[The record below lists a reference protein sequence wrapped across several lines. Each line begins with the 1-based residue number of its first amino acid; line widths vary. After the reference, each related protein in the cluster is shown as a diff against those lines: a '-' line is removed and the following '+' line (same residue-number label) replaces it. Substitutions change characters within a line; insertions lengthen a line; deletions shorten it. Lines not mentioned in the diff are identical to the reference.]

1 MVTLLHAPD
10 RVRSVSVKWPT
21 LIASMLLGMSLVSAG
36 SAGAQSA
43 CNCPF
48 REYGNVPTPTIR
60 RLFAAARAAD
70 TSAFFDALAAVP
82 DPDAYAIDDQ
92 PLLLV
97 ILTPTPRG
105 QVGQITQEM
114 PRRVLDSLRAAH
126 RATWP
131 ARERMLVAALARK
144 VDPNAFTARNGRPPL
159 LAAAVFGSLRS
170 VELLLAAGANPNVED
185 FLRDELNAVEFA
197 LDHEFPFRFG
207 YPEYVTREE
216 RTAILRLLFH
226 AGTKGPWGGARF
238 RTPARSP
245 WALIA
250 ALTIGDSVANDAI
263 AAGLPA
269 TQLDFN
275 GIPALTA
282 AAQFT
287 NVDVV
292 RILKERGPRSMTMR
306 GDSVVFLTTPA
317 RDSSETDIWLDAAIA
332 AAGDTTLRVA
342 NLLLVA
348 GMPWA
353 QPGPTGVVSNVP
365 RHHMGIYGVE
375 NAHSGESATI
385 ATTAAPASGGGGSGD
400 PIVHA
405 AAAADNVP
413 LLERLL
419 ALRVPLDDTTKYGQ
433 SALQLAVRARSHRAV
448 QWLVEHGARVTR
460 STWGS
465 SALSAALDD
474 MARTEWP
481 DVADSVAANATATLL
496 IRALRPAD
504 LRDSATSDAV
514 VSAILRKAPQFIPR
528 LDALLQEGWK
538 PPRLPA
544 HLLVSA
550 IYENH
555 SRVIAWLLAQNVAL
569 EPARISPLDDA
580 ESPLLAAV
588 RMSNDSLVVQL
599 LARGA
604 DARSPDQKQ
613 MTPYLMAIVRGDT
626 LNERL
631 MRAARAP
638 EEMAT
643 RALRFAAAISSGR
656 MPAIDAVLAEGTAPL
671 SPLPEWF
678 EPQALITIDGVLD
691 RSLLRGLPAR
701 AVLTVERGERVSL
714 LMVLL
719 TSGAMG
725 LADANTKRLPA
736 RVDSM
741 LSNRIASLV
750 RAGATL
756 PPVAASARDQR
767 MPTSVQIG
775 NELTPLAIA
784 LYVDAPRTL
793 LTLFDA
799 GARPTAYGLPR
810 LWAAAQCGGR
820 EYASLRPR
828 LVRARLRRSPPI
840 TQLACQRLLLER

>member
-1 MVTLLHAPD
+1 M
-10 RVRSVSVKWPT
+10 
-21 LIASMLLGMSLVSAG
+21 
-36 SAGAQSA
+36 
-43 CNCPF
+43 
-48 REYGNVPTPTIR
+48 
-60 RLFAAARAAD
+60 
-70 TSAFFDALAAVP
+70 
-82 DPDAYAIDDQ
+82 
-92 PLLLV
+92 
-97 ILTPTPRG
+97 
-105 QVGQITQEM
+105 
-114 PRRVLDSLRAAH
+114 
-126 RATWP
+126 
-131 ARERMLVAALARK
+131 
-144 VDPNAFTARNGRPPL
+144 
-159 LAAAVFGSLRS
+159 
-170 VELLLAAGANPNVED
+170 
-185 FLRDELNAVEFA
+185 
-197 LDHEFPFRFG
+197 
-207 YPEYVTREE
+207 
-216 RTAILRLLFH
+216 
-226 AGTKGPWGGARF
+226 
-238 RTPARSP
+238 
-245 WALIA
+245 
-250 ALTIGDSVANDAI
+250 
-263 AAGLPA
+263 
-269 TQLDFN
+269 
-275 GIPALTA
+275 
-282 AAQFT
+282 
-287 NVDVV
+287 
-292 RILKERGPRSMTMR
+292 
-306 GDSVVFLTTPA
+306 
-317 RDSSETDIWLDAAIA
+317 
-332 AAGDTTLRVA
+332 
-342 NLLLVA
+342 
-348 GMPWA
+348 
-353 QPGPTGVVSNVP
+353 
-365 RHHMGIYGVE
+365 
-375 NAHSGESATI
+375 
-385 ATTAAPASGGGGSGD
+385 
-400 PIVHA
+400 
-405 AAAADNVP
+405 
-413 LLERLL
+413 
-419 ALRVPLDDTTKYGQ
+419 
-433 SALQLAVRARSHRAV
+433 
-448 QWLVEHGARVTR
+448 
-460 STWGS
+460 
-465 SALSAALDD
+465 
-474 MARTEWP
+474 
-481 DVADSVAANATATLL
+481 
-496 IRALRPAD
+496 
-504 LRDSATSDAV
+504 
-514 VSAILRKAPQFIPR
+514 
-528 LDALLQEGWK
+528 LQEGWK

-775 NELTPLAIA
+775 NELTPLAIT

-810 LWAAAQCGGR
+810 LWAAAQCGGPR
-820 EYASLRPR
+820 YASLRPR
-828 LVRARLRRSPPI
+828 LLRAHLRRPPPI